1 MAQHFDSLDLF
12 AQSLHQ
18 PRQITGL
25 FIDVQNETVSVK
37 TLEHNLNAFRQALG
51 CHTIDMT
58 ERCIGVLHGRRFTII
73 CDDEAL
79 CADRPKI
86 SAIDNM
92 GNAQL
97 CGNLFLV
104 NFDGVEDVESLSP
117 DDIAY
122 LNHFVLLQGTRNYPK
137 PYPMLHQCEYAR

>member
-1 MAQHFDSLDLF
+1 
-12 AQSLHQ
+12 
-18 PRQITGL
+18 
-25 FIDVQNETVSVK
+25 
-37 TLEHNLNAFRQALG
+37 
-51 CHTIDMT
+51 MT

-79 CADRPKI
+79 CADHPKI

-104 NFDGVEDVESLSP
+104 KFDGAEDVESLSP

-122 LNHFVLLQGTRNYPK
+122 LNRFVLLQGTCRHPK